1 MSITYSMTPKILGW
15 LALLPMFI
23 LLATAV
29 LQDIK
34 YHRIPNSIAFSG
46 AGLGMLLNTLLPKGM
61 GFVSWLPGSLGFL
74 GGLEGAALG
83 LVLLL
88 PMYLLR
94 AMGAGDVKLMAMV
107 GAFLGPKAVLGAVLG
122 TFLAGGLL
130 ALGFAV
136 KNRIVA
142 RVLQNIRDMVYMGA
156 FKAAT
161 GQLPTMEDMPQTAG
175 KLPYAIA
182 IALGTTTYLLWAAMF
197 LT

>member
-1 MSITYSMTPKILGW
+1 MTPKILGW

-23 LLATAV
+23 LLAAAV

-46 AGLGMLLNTLLPKGM
+46 AGLGMLLNTLLPEGT

-142 RVLQNIRDMVYMGA
+142 RVFQNIRTMAYTGW
-156 FKAAT
+156 FKTAT

-182 IALGTTTYLLWAAMF
+182 IAVGTTAYLLWAAMGGEF
-197 LT
+197 LG